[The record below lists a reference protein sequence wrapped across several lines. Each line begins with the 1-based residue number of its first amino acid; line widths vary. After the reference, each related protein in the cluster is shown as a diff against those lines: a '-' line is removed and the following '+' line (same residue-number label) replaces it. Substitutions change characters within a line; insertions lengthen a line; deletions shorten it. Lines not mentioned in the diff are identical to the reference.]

1 MFEPLENRQMFS
13 VSTAAVVG
21 ITMEWLH
28 TFSETDADG
37 RNVGLLIG
45 GATSNIEAVPGV
57 ANADMQTYNDNGVI
71 YWSQSTGAHLV
82 MGGIGQEYA
91 WLAHETDAYG
101 NNVQLLLGL
110 PTSDEGNLSGVAGA
124 RTNNFQHGSIDWSAS
139 TGAHLLYGA
148 IGGMYVNQGGPTGW
162 LGLPTSDES
171 GPQNDR
177 VSKYQYGYISW
188 SPSGGAVTHETD
200 VFVYNR
206 YGDDL
211 AVEMYGP
218 KATVFVSQTG
228 SSLTIDANGTD
239 IIEPVPAAGLF
250 VYTRGGNNDF
260 VEVDPGVSAFVT
272 IDSIDAAPT
281 SIMSFGTHV
290 ITWTDST
297 DLVAGSMTNHPV
309 ASFAGG
315 VSKAYGASL
324 PNPSDTGA
332 IIYGD
337 NSLFGTGPIA
347 ADINQTHLGDCYFMA
362 TLAAFAQERPGI
374 IENSAVDLGDGTYC
388 VEFNNGGTP
397 EYVRVNNQ
405 FSAGNYNGWNYA
417 RPGAD
422 GSLWGPV
429 FEKAFAYFRDGS
441 NTYASLNNGNPSEA
455 YDDLNVA
462 SNTFGSGS
470 PSASQMFSTLTYDL
484 KVGFPVTLCT
494 GGSPPNLVKDHCYTL
509 VSTEVVKGVAEYTV
523 RNPWG
528 FSGDKLENS
537 QGFAML
543 TYSELVNNFDNVT
556 EAL

>member
-1 MFEPLENRQMFS
+1 MFS
-13 VSTAAVVG
+13 VSATAVAA
-21 ITMEWLH
+21 ISLEWVH
-28 TFSETDADG
+28 TFSETDATG
-37 RNVGLLIG
+37 RDVGLLIG

-57 ANADMQTYNDNGVI
+57 ANADMQTFNDYGVI

-91 WLAHETDAYG
+91 WLNHETDAYG
-101 NNVQLLLGL
+101 NNMQLLLGL

-124 RTNNFQHGSIDWSAS
+124 RTNNFQHGSIDWSGG
-139 TGAHLLYGA
+139 TGAHVVFGA
-148 IGGMYVNQGGPTGW
+148 IGGMYLNQGGPTGW
-162 LGLPTSDES
+162 LGLPTSDEA
-171 GPQNDR
+171 GPTNDR
-177 VSKYQYGYISW
+177 VSKFQYGYISW
-188 SPSGGAVTHETD
+188 SPTGGAVTHETD
-200 VFVYNR
+200 VFVNNR

-218 KATVFVSQTG
+218 KASVFVSQSG
-228 SSLTIDANGTD
+228 STLTIDANGTNFT
-239 IIEPVPAAGLF
+239 EAVPAAGLF
-250 VYTRGGNNDF
+250 IYTRGGKDF
-260 VEVDPGVSAFVT
+260 VQVNPGVSADVT
-272 IDSIDAAPT
+272 IDTIDNAP
-281 SIMSFGTHV
+281 SQVFSFGTHV
-290 ITWTDST
+290 IAWTDST
-297 DLVAGSMTNHPV
+297 DIVAGSLTNHSV

-315 VSKAYGASL
+315 VSKAYGACL
-324 PNPSDTGA
+324 PNPSDTGK

-337 NSLFGTGPIA
+337 NSLFGTGPVP

-374 IENSAVDLGDGTYC
+374 IVNSAVDLGDGTYC

-405 FSAGNYNGWNYA
+405 FSAGNYYGWNYA

-441 NTYASLNNGNPSEA
+441 NTYSSLNNGNPSEV

-462 SNTFGSGS
+462 SNTFGTGS
-470 PSASQMFSTLTYDL
+470 VSDGQMYSMLSYDL

-494 GGSPPNLVKDHCYTL
+494 GGSPPNLVGDHCYTL
-509 VSTEVVKGVAEYTV
+509 VSVEITKLGQEYTV

-528 FSGDKLENS
+528 VSGDKLENS
-537 QGFAML
+537 QGYATL